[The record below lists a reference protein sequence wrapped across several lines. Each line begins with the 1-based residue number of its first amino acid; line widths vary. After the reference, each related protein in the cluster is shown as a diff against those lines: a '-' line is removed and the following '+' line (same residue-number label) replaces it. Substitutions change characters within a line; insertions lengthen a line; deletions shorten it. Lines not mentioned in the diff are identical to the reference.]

1 MLIKTTRLIAI
12 IACALFPFM
21 TAFAQQ
27 NQPQN
32 KQEEPNWVEISGFK
46 GQIFDIKNRD
56 PRELVMIL
64 KPLGSGFKG
73 ALMQSNGEY
82 KTITVRDFPE
92 NIATIGEAIKRLD
105 VPLPPKPPQ
114 PPLHVLPP
122 DVEVFVYVLI
132 ASNNESAGGA
142 HPPVLADV
150 IKQLQ
155 ATLNY
160 KSYQL
165 LAPIAH
171 RTKYDNG
178 AIEARG
184 TADLPDKSLSG
195 KYELKV
201 GNIFPENRQ
210 SDSSRINLG
219 TLYFYMEGFKDLET
233 RPVALGDARISTRL
247 SVREGEKVVVG
258 TASLRDKAVILVLTT
273 RVIK

>member
-1 MLIKTTRLIAI
+1 MLIKTTKLIAI
-12 IACALFPFM
+12 IACALLPPL

-27 NQPQN
+27 NQSQN
-32 KQEEPNWVEISGFK
+32 KQDEPNWVEISGFK

-56 PRELVMIL
+56 PRELAQIL

-73 ALMQSNGEY
+73 TIMQPNNEY

-105 VPLPPKPPQ
+105 VPLPPKPPW
-114 PPLHVLPP
+114 PVLPP

-132 ASNNESAGGA
+132 ASNDESAGGA
-142 HPPVLADV
+142 PPPVLADV

-165 LAPIAH
+165 LVPIVH
-171 RTKYDNG
+171 RTRYDNG

-184 TADLPDKSLSG
+184 TAALPDKSFGG
-195 KYELKV
+195 KYELKI
-201 GNIFPENRQ
+201 GGIYPENRQ
-210 SDSSRINLG
+210 SESSRINLG
-219 TLYFYMEGFKDLET
+219 TINFFMDGFSEMEL
-233 RPVALGDARISTRL
+233 RPVPLGEIRISTRL
-247 SVREGEKVVVG
+247 SVRDGEKVVVG
-258 TASLRDKAVILVLTT
+258 TSSLRDKAVILVLMT
-273 RVIK
+273 RILK

>member
-12 IACALFPFM
+12 IACALFPLL

-32 KQEEPNWVEISGFK
+32 KQDEPIWVENSGFK

-56 PRELVMIL
+56 PRELVTIL
-64 KPLGSGFKG
+64 RPLGSGFKG
-73 ALMQSNGEY
+73 ATMHPSSEY

-92 NIATIGEAIKRLD
+92 NIAIIGEAIKRLD
-105 VPLPPKPPQ
+105 APLPPKPP
-114 PPLHVLPP
+114 LPQFP

-132 ASNNESAGGA
+132 ASNDESAGA
-142 HPPVLADV
+142 TIPPVLTDV

-160 KSYQL
+160 KSYQSL
-165 LAPIAH
+165 TSIVH

-184 TADLPDKSLSG
+184 TADLPGASLSS
-195 KYELKV
+195 KYELKI

-210 SDSSRINLG
+210 AESSRINLG
-219 TLYFYMEGFKDLET
+219 TLNFYMEGFKDIET
-233 RPVALGDARISTRL
+233 RPIPLGDARISTRL
-247 SVREGEKVVVG
+247 SVRDGEKVVVG

-273 RVIK
+273 KVIK

>member
-1 MLIKTTRLIAI
+1 MLTKTIKLIAI
-12 IACALFPFM
+12 IACALLPPL

-32 KQEEPNWVEISGFK
+32 KQDEPIWVENSGFK

-56 PRELVMIL
+56 PRELVQIL

-73 ALMQSNGEY
+73 AIMQPNSEY

-105 VPLPPKPPQ
+105 VPLPPKPP
-114 PPLHVLPP
+114 LPSFP
-122 DVEVFVYVLI
+122 DVEVFVYVLM
-132 ASNNESAGGA
+132 ASNDESASA
-142 HPPVLADV
+142 TSPPVLTDV

-165 LAPIAH
+165 LTSTVH
-171 RTKYDNG
+171 RTKSNNG
-178 AIEARG
+178 GIEARG
-184 TADLPDKSLSG
+184 TADLPDKSLSA
-195 KYELKV
+195 KYQLQI
-201 GNIFPENRQ
+201 GNILPENGQ

-219 TLYFYMEGFKDLET
+219 TLSFYMEGFKELEN
-233 RPVALGDARISTRL
+233 RPVPLGDTRISTRL
-247 SVREGEKVVVG
+247 SVRDGEKIVVG

-273 RVIK
+273 RIIK

>member
-1 MLIKTTRLIAI
+1 MLIKTTRLFAI
-12 IACALFPFM
+12 FACALFPLL

-56 PRELVMIL
+56 PRDLVQIL

-73 ALMQSNGEY
+73 TLMQPNGEY

-114 PPLHVLPP
+114 PPQPVTP

-165 LAPIAH
+165 LAPIVH
-171 RTKYDNG
+171 RTRYDNG

-201 GNIFPENRQ
+201 GNIFPENRH
-210 SDSSRINLG
+210 SESSRINLG
-219 TLYFYMEGFKDLET
+219 TLNFYMEGFKDLET

-247 SVREGEKVVVG
+247 SVRDGEKVVVG

-273 RVIK
+273 KVIK